1 MCFEGLSVKRD
12 IFPARMP
19 DAPDR
24 WFVER
29 RDFLRVSAV
38 SLAGLL
44 TFRGADWV
52 EAGPVGPG
60 VRFGVLTD
68 PHYADA
74 PSRGTRFY
82 RESRAK
88 VREAVTH
95 LEAARVTFL
104 AQLGDIKDMVAGES
118 PERTLDHL
126 SLITHETARF
136 NGPVYHVLGNHDM
149 DNVSKPQA
157 LSLLRS
163 TDVAEGRSFYS
174 FSRGG
179 VRFITLDACYTQAG
193 LDYDRGNFDWRDAN
207 VPAAE
212 LAWLR
217 GELAGSAEPV
227 IVLAHQ
233 RLDGAGDVY
242 VTNSAAVREAFE
254 ASGKVLAVFQGHDHA
269 GARSTLGGIHY
280 YTLKAIVEGSGHDN
294 NAYAVVHVHSDLS
307 ISVRGYR
314 KAETAEFVRA
324 TK

>member
-1 MCFEGLSVKRD
+1 
-12 IFPARMP
+12 MP
-19 DAPDR
+19 DAPGR

-29 RDFLRVSAV
+29 RDFLRVSAA
-38 SLAGLL
+38 SLAGLVA
-44 TFRGADWV
+44 FRGADWA
-52 EAGPVGPG
+52 EAGGLAAG

-82 RESRAK
+82 RESRTK
-88 VREAVTH
+88 VREAVTQ

-118 PERTLDHL
+118 PARTLDHL
-126 SLITHETARF
+126 SLIAREVAQF

-157 LSLLRS
+157 LGFLRS

-174 FSRGG
+174 CRHGG
-179 VRFITLDACYTQAG
+179 VRFITLDACYTKAG
-193 LDYDRGNFDWRDAN
+193 EDYDRGNFDWRDAN
-207 VPAAE
+207 VPAAQ
-212 LAWLR
+212 LGWLR
-217 GELAGSAEPV
+217 GELAASADPV

-233 RLDGAGDVY
+233 RLDGTGDVY
-242 VTNSAAVREAFE
+242 VTNSPAVREVLE

-269 GARSTLGGIHY
+269 GAHSLLRGIHY
-280 YTLKAIVEGSGHDN
+280 YTLKAVVEGSGPQN
-294 NAYAVVHVHSDLS
+294 NAYAVVEVRPDLS

-314 KAETAEFVRA
+314 KAETAEFARA
-324 TK
+324 GK

>member
-1 MCFEGLSVKRD
+1 MAE
-12 IFPARMP
+12 
-19 DAPDR
+19 APGR

-29 RDFLRVSAV
+29 RDFLRVSAA
-38 SLAGLL
+38 SLAGLVA
-44 TFRGADWV
+44 FRGADWA
-52 EAGPVGPG
+52 EAGRFAAG

-68 PHYADA
+68 AHHADG

-82 RESRAK
+82 RESRTK

-118 PERTLDHL
+118 PARTLDHL
-126 SLITHETARF
+126 SLIARETAQF

-163 TDVAEGRSFYS
+163 TGVAEGRSFYS
-174 FSRGG
+174 CRHGG
-179 VRFITLDACYTQAG
+179 VRFITLDACSTKAG
-193 LDYDRGNFDWRDAN
+193 DDYDRGNFDWRDAN
-207 VPAAE
+207 VPAAQ

-217 GELAGSAEPV
+217 GELAASAEPV
-227 IVLAHQ
+227 VVLAHQ
-233 RLDGAGDVY
+233 RLDGTGDVY
-242 VTNSAAVREAFE
+242 VTNSLAVREALE

-269 GARSTLGGIHY
+269 GARSMLGGIHY
-280 YTLKAIVEGSGHDN
+280 YTLKAIVEGSGQEN
-294 NAYAVVHVHSDLS
+294 NAYAVVEVHPDLS

-314 KAETAEFVRA
+314 KAESAEIARA

>member
-1 MCFEGLSVKRD
+1 
-12 IFPARMP
+12 MP
-19 DAPDR
+19 DPSSR
-24 WFVER
+24 WLVER
-29 RDFLRVSAV
+29 RDFLRVSAA
-38 SLAGLL
+38 SLAGLVA
-44 TFRGADWV
+44 FRGGDW
-52 EAGPVGPG
+52 AGAGTARAG

-68 PHYADA
+68 AHYADG

-82 RESRAK
+82 RESRSK
-88 VREAVTH
+88 VREAVTQ
-95 LEAARVTFL
+95 LGAARVTFL

-157 LSLLRS
+157 LGLLRS
-163 TDVAEGRSFYS
+163 TGVAAGRSFYS

-179 VRFITLDACYTQAG
+179 VRFITLDACYTKAG
-193 LDYDRGNFDWRDAN
+193 GDYDRGNFDWRDAN

-217 GELAGSAEPV
+217 GELAASAEPV

-254 ASGKVLAVFQGHDHA
+254 ASGNVLAVFQGHDHA

-280 YTLKAIVEGSGHDN
+280 YTLKAVVEGSGQDSN
-294 NAYAVVHVHSDLS
+294 SYAVVEVRSDLS